1 MSAKRTEYKSSP
13 ILMLQNDQFTLALG
27 VSKSKLILEHLD
39 DIRQFVVDNP
49 KKAKVEAL

>member
-1 MSAKRTEYKSSP
+1 MSVKMTEYKGSP
-13 ILMLQNDQFTLALG
+13 ILMLQAKNFTLALG

-49 KKAKVEAL
+49 KKVEAI